1 MFVNERKHC
10 DGVAKLLNAEHLRCG
25 VLHAGRSQDAR
36 EETLTMFRNGQLHVL
51 IATDVAGR
59 GLDIPDV
66 EHVVNF
72 NMATEISK
80 YCHRIGR
87 TGRAGKSG
95 VATTFLTDNDEEVG
109 SGRRPPRA
117 RARSLSSPF
126 FAPRLHPPN
135 QPPTL
140 SPPSPAPN
148 PSGLRSSTTSRRTSS
163 RPARPCRRSS
173 RRTRPPR
180 PRPARATTAA
190 SSSTSRATRCSTRR
204 SSRALREADDEAPF
218 RGARAARAAR
228 ERARGRD

>member
-95 VATTFLTDNDEEVG
+95 VATTFLTD
-109 SGRRPPRA
+109 A
-117 RARSLSSPF
+117 
-126 FAPRLHPPN
+126 
-135 QPPTL
+135 
-140 SPPSPAPN
+140 
-148 PSGLRSSTTSRRTSS
+148 
-163 RPARPCRRSS
+163 
-173 RRTRPPR
+173 
-180 PRPARATTAA
+180 
-190 SSSTSRATRCSTRR
+190 
-204 SSRALREADDEAPF
+204 DEAMMYELRMYLEQTDSEIPRELEKNPAAHAKPGERNE
-218 RGARAARAAR
+218 RGELLTMKASMNKTQFLKEDKFA
-228 ERARGRD
+228 EG

>member
-95 VATTFLTDNDEEVG
+95 VATTFLTDHDEEVRFRRALPT
-109 SGRRPPRA
+109 GRTALGDKAEAPSLPRVASAPP
-117 RARSLSSPF
+117 S
-126 FAPRLHPPN
+126 PPN
-135 QPPTL
+135 QVFYDLKAYLESTGAAVPHQL
-140 SPPSPAPN
+140 ASHAAAKAAP
-148 PSGLRSSTTSRRTSS
+148 
-163 RPARPCRRSS
+163 
-173 RRTRPPR
+173 
-180 PRPARATTAA
+180 
-190 SSSTSRATRCSTRR
+190 
-204 SSRALREADDEAPF
+204 
-218 RGARAARAAR
+218 GARND
-228 ERARGRD
+228 RGELINKSRDKVQYAKK